1 MMSALRGEFGG
12 LEGFPVIR
20 GARIVYAALA
30 WAFVAAILVQVFL
43 IGLGLFVGEDNLELH
58 RNFGWILHLAP
69 LPVLLAAALARAG
82 RWRIIEA
89 IGLAVVIF
97 FVPILAAI
105 RADLPYAAAFHPV
118 GAVIAFWLAADLA
131 RSATRLVGSS
141 DTDDATSRVEWVGV
155 VLIIALILFVSLSGS
170 PEA

>member
-1 MMSALRGEFGG
+1 
-12 LEGFPVIR
+12 VIR
-20 GARIVYAALA
+20 GARILYAALA
-30 WAFVAAILVQVFL
+30 WAFVAAILVQVFF

-58 RNFGWILHLAP
+58 REFGWILHLAP

-82 RWRIIEA
+82 RARILEA
-89 IGLAVVIF
+89 VGLAVVIF
-97 FVPILAAI
+97 FVPILAAL

-131 RSATRLVGSS
+131 RSATQLVGSD
-141 DTDDATSRVEWVGV
+141 DTEDATSLVEWVAV
-155 VLIIALILFVSLSGS
+155 VLVIVVIAFLSLSGS